1 MRALCILALLVSF
14 SAFSKT
20 TVNGLI
26 RGSIVSN
33 NADPSFLDKGTGTFR
48 TDGTQLSLSQAIL
61 DVKADVYGDF
71 DAHIVANGYD
81 DGDRNVGFTQAYLE
95 YKPLSG
101 DVYQW
106 QGRAGFFYP
115 KLSVE
120 NTDTG
125 WLASNFIT
133 SSYINSW
140 IGEELRVPGIEVSF
154 KRSGRRARSP
164 WSLQIDAAAYRG
176 NDTIGALVAWKGFGL
191 HDRQT
196 LHHERVE
203 FAPIPAVINYINSPT
218 WTVPFT
224 EIDGKVGYYIGFK
237 ARYLR
242 KFDIRYFFYDNQ
254 ADPLILDERR
264 LYSWNTRFNSVAARY
279 LLSNN
284 TELSFHFL
292 DGLTEMG
299 DFIVFADYTA
309 FYAAV
314 SHRRGANKYSARFD
328 VFDVREKDFIPAD
341 PNDSHGV
348 ALTLNWTHTF
358 SEQWQSSVEAIYN
371 QNTLYN
377 RETLGVTPRQDE
389 RQLQWAMTYRF

>member
-1 MRALCILALLVSF
+1 M
-14 SAFSKT
+14 
-20 TVNGLI
+20 
-26 RGSIVSN
+26 
-33 NADPSFLDKGTGTFR
+33 
-48 TDGTQLSLSQAIL
+48 
-61 DVKADVYGDF
+61 
-71 DAHIVANGYD
+71 
-81 DGDRNVGFTQAYLE
+81 
-95 YKPLSG
+95 
-101 DVYQW
+101 
-106 QGRAGFFYP
+106 
-115 KLSVE
+115 
-120 NTDTG
+120 
-125 WLASNFIT
+125 
-133 SSYINSW
+133 
-140 IGEELRVPGIEVSF
+140 
-154 KRSGRRARSP
+154 
-164 WSLQIDAAAYRG
+164 QIDAAAYRG

-348 ALTLNWTHTF
+348 ALTLNWTHTI